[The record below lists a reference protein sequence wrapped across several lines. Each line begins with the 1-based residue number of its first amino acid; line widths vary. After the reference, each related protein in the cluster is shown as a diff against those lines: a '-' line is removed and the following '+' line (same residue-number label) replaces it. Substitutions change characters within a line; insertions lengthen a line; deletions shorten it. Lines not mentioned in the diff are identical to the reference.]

1 MFPLSVNVR
10 WRSFH
15 AQIDEVCSLSIVIY
29 CRLSSVLLHALLQI
43 AMKHTLSWSAT
54 QCSNAFAYDGCSSQS
69 STRAFRP

>member
-10 WRSFH
+10 RRAFH

-29 CRLSSVLLHALLQI
+29 CCLSSVLLHALLQI

-54 QCSNAFAYDGCSSQS
+54 QCSNTFAYDGGSSQGGAR
-69 STRAFRP
+69 TFRA